1 MNKGWKKVFAI
12 SLAATAMAKPAG
24 TGKWQTGH
32 RFAENPSNS
41 EIDQW
46 VSSLNRK

>member
-24 TGKWQTGH
+24 TGLSVVNIKMKTVSCV
-32 RFAENPSNS
+32 FA
-41 EIDQW
+41 
-46 VSSLNRK
+46 